1 MKLGFFIKTRNTL
14 THKGKIMFQTFAHS
28 GVDAIQTAKK
38 TLVTTFV
45 QHDGLAK
52 ILNNFVDAQAEY
64 TKSAID
70 AGIKMSAGV
79 GGVLSD
85 RTPYVDM
92 MEKFAQY
99 FPTASTKK
107 AK

>member
-1 MKLGFFIKTRNTL
+1 
-14 THKGKIMFQTFAHS
+14 MFTTIAHS

-38 TLVTTFV
+38 TFV
-45 QHDGLAK
+45 GTVVQNDQLK
-52 ILNNFVDAQAEY
+52 TILNSFVDAQTAY

-70 AGIKMSAGV
+70 ASIKMSTDI
-79 GGVLSD
+79 GGILSD

-92 MEKFAQY
+92 AQKFAQY

-107 AK
+107 SK

>member
-1 MKLGFFIKTRNTL
+1 
-14 THKGKIMFQTFAHS
+14 MFQTFAHS

-38 TLVTTFV
+38 TFVSTFV
-45 QHDGLAK
+45 QHEQLK
-52 ILNNFVDAQAEY
+52 NILNGFVDAQSAY

-70 AGIKMSAGV
+70 AGIKVSTDI

-85 RTPYVDM
+85 RTPFVELSD
-92 MEKFAQY
+92 KFAQY
-99 FPTASTKK
+99 FPSAKTAKK

>member
-1 MKLGFFIKTRNTL
+1 MINQ
-14 THKGKIMFQTFAHS
+14 IASQ
-28 GVDAIQTAKK
+28 GVDAIQGAKK
-38 TLVTTFV
+38 QFITTFV

-52 ILNNFVDAQAEY
+52 VLNNFVDAQATY

-70 AGIKMSAGV
+70 AGIKMSAGI
-79 GGVLSD
+79 GGILSD

-99 FPTASTKK
+99 FPAASTKK

>member
-1 MKLGFFIKTRNTL
+1 MINQ
-14 THKGKIMFQTFAHS
+14 IASQS
-28 GVDAIQTAKK
+28 VDAIHGAKK
-38 TLVTTFV
+38 QFITTFV

-52 ILNNFVDAQAEY
+52 VLNNFVDAQAQY

-70 AGIKMSAGV
+70 AGIKMSAGTV
-79 GGVLSD
+79 EILTD

-92 MEKFAQY
+92 AEKFSQY
-99 FPTASTKK
+99 FPTATSGKK

>member
-1 MKLGFFIKTRNTL
+1 MINQ
-14 THKGKIMFQTFAHS
+14 IASQS
-28 GVDAIQTAKK
+28 VDAIQGAKK
-38 TLVTTFV
+38 QFITTFV
-45 QHDGLAK
+45 QNEGLAK
-52 ILNNFVDAQAEY
+52 VLNNFVDAQAEY

-92 MEKFAQY
+92 MEKFTQY